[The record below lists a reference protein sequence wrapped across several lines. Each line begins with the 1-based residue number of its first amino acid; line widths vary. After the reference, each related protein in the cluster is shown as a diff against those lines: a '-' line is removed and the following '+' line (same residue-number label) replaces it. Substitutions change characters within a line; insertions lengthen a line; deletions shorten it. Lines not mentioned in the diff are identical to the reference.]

1 VNDQIQVYTGD
12 GKGKTTAAFGLTVR
26 AAGHGLRTYIGQ
38 FMKGQSCGEL
48 EALRGHPLITIE
60 QYGGTGC
67 IRREEVTVE
76 DVARARHG
84 LERALEA
91 MLSGR
96 HAIVVLDEVNV
107 AMWFGLLST
116 GEVLAFVDRRPQPG
130 GARTHGTPCGPGSD
144 RKGEPRDRDAG
155 GQTLLP
161 RRPAGPR
168 RHRAVAGGAGRAS
181 RPPPGLRPA

>member
-96 HAIVVLDEVNV
+96 HAIVVLDEVTLRCGSV
-107 AMWFGLLST
+107 CFPLERCWRSWIGGPSQAELVLTGRHAVPEVIEKASLVTGMREVKHCYRDGL
-116 GEVLAFVDRRPQPG
+116 P
-130 GARTHGTPCGPGSD
+130 ARDGIE
-144 RKGEPRDRDAG
+144 R
-155 GQTLLP
+155 
-161 RRPAGPR
+161 
-168 RHRAVAGGAGRAS
+168 
-181 RPPPGLRPA
+181 